1 MIQNKLLLSATDSVI
16 NVWNTSSSSSFNY
29 SLVKSLTGHTRSI
42 LSLQVLVDNTTVISG
57 SSDNIEYDVCN
68 VYNDDES
75 ELCGMRFKHSQSTST
90 LRRHLLNKHSSLGKI
105 YLIFFDEINLK
116 IY

>member
-1 MIQNKLLLSATDSVI
+1 L
-16 NVWNTSSSSSFNY
+16 FNY
-29 SLVKSLTGHTRSI
+29 ENIFKSNSEDEISEPATIQKEKKKKNKIKTTVKSAVWQHFVKKKI
-42 LSLQVLVDNTTVISG
+42 
-57 SSDNIEYDVCN
+57 DNIEYDVCN